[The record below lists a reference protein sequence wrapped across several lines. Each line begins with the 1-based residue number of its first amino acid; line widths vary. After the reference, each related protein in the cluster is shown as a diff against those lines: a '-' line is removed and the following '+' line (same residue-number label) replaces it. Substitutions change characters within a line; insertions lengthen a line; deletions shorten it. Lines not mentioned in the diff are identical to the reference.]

1 MNCFTTL
8 CVAATMTLSTAG
20 ASASAVGGLMAHEQP
35 DSLAQSI
42 TESRDSV
49 PVETIVP
56 VMKPDYTSVDT
67 LTRNVS
73 AEPTSDSRAARRA
86 QRARQFAYGIDSL
99 VATKSYAFYP
109 TTMQAAPKGMMRMIY
124 AEYFYLYFSPVD
136 LEVHLP
142 VERGVTQYVSMLNF
156 DADAIS
162 GYEAAKHQNQWFI
175 SFSAICEG
183 ETYDFNFVI
192 STVTGETILSVQGPA
207 TAMRYIGS
215 IGARR
220 QERSASQR
228 RRREASLTGS
238 IATPAPPMQTMTAI
252 NPATTPRPTAL
263 TNVGSQVR

>member
-1 MNCFTTL
+1 MNCFTTF
-8 CVAATMTLSTAG
+8 CVAATMIWTTAG
-20 ASASAVGGLMAHEQP
+20 ASASAVGGLMGHGQP

-42 TESRDSV
+42 TASRDDT

-67 LTRNVS
+67 LTRDVS
-73 AEPTSDSRAARRA
+73 AQPVPDTRATRRA

-99 VATKSYAFYP
+99 IASKSYAFYP

-175 SFSAICEG
+175 SFSAICDG

-192 STVTGETILSVQGPA
+192 STVTGETILSVQGPS
-207 TAMRYIGS
+207 TAMRYIGTV
-215 IGARR
+215 GERR

-228 RRREASLTGS
+228 RRR
-238 IATPAPPMQTMTAI
+238 
-252 NPATTPRPTAL
+252 
-263 TNVGSQVR
+263 